1 MEYIQTQRCE
11 IKLQVNTFEKKT
23 KPQTETK
30 QSDKPQTQPTLTE
43 LDADDKYSVKANNVK

>member
-11 IKLQVNTFEKKT
+11 IKLQVNTLKKT
-23 KPQTETK
+23 QTKPK